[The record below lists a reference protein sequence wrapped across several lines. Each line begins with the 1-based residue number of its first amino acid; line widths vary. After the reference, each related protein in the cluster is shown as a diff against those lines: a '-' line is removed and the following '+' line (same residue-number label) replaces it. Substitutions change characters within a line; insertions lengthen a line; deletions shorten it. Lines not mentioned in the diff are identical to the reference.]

1 MTKEEEGRGQP
12 GPWRQLVLSR
22 DRIQCDGHSFNE
34 PLVMGTHRN
43 VALLQHNGVMHRETP
58 QASLSSCSLS
68 ITPSAF
74 SSQGSLASPLNLCFS
89 SNPKKLFQ
97 SLLQGRKIF

>member
-43 VALLQHNGVMHRETP
+43 VALLQH
-58 QASLSSCSLS
+58 
-68 ITPSAF
+68 
-74 SSQGSLASPLNLCFS
+74 
-89 SNPKKLFQ
+89 
-97 SLLQGRKIF
+97 